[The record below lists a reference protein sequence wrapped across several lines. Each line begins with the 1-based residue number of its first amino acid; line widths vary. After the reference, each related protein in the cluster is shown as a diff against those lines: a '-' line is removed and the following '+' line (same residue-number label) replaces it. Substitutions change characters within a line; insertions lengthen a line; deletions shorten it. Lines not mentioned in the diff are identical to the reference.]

1 MNDTHTYKGHSHR
14 RLPDWLKRP
23 LSAGPNLDRVTRIL
37 EDLHLNTVCHGA
49 VCPNRGQCFSS
60 GTATFMILGES
71 CTRNCAFC
79 AIPHN
84 PPEAP
89 EADEPLRLAEASV
102 RLGLKHVVITS
113 VTRDDLP
120 DGGAAH
126 FAACIAELRKTLPET
141 TVEVLTPDFVG
152 RTALLDIVLEAG
164 PDVFNHNLET
174 TKRLTAEIRS
184 GADYDRSLAVLE
196 HASRASRKPV
206 VKSGFMLGLGE
217 METEIDDLLDDLRS
231 VGVEALT
238 IGQYLRPSRR
248 HRDVSRYYAPE
259 EFEALG
265 KRALEAGFLSV
276 ASGPFVRSSYQAEK
290 AYCECIAAREEQN
303 R

>member
-1 MNDTHTYKGHSHR
+1 MEDTHTYKGHSHR

-23 LSAGPNLDRVTRIL
+23 LSTGPKLDRVTRIL
-37 EDLHLNTVCHGA
+37 EDLHLNTVCQEA
-49 VCPNRGQCFSS
+49 LCPNRGQCFSS
-60 GTATFMILGES
+60 GTATFMILGKS

-79 AIPHN
+79 AIPHGR
-84 PPEAP
+84 PEAP
-89 EADEPLRLAEASV
+89 EADEPVRLAEASG

-126 FAACIAELRKTLPET
+126 FAACIAELRKTMPET
-141 TVEVLTPDFVG
+141 TVEVLTPDFG
-152 RTALLDIVLEAG
+152 GNTGLLDIVLEAG

-174 TKRLTAEIRS
+174 TGRLTAEIRS
-184 GADYDRSLAVLE
+184 GADYDRSLAVLN
-196 HASRASRKPV
+196 HASRSSRRPV

-217 METEIDDLLDDLRS
+217 TEAEIDELLHDLHS
-231 VGVEALT
+231 AGVEALT
-238 IGQYLRPSRR
+238 IGQYLRPTRR
-248 HRDVSRYYAPE
+248 HREVIRYYEPE

-265 KRALEAGFLSV
+265 KKALEAGFLSV

-290 AYCECIAAREEQN
+290 AYCECLVARKERN